1 MKNWNVGFLASH
13 NGSNMQSVVDACRAG
28 TLSANPV
35 VVISNNKS
43 AFALERARR
52 EGIAAYQMNS
62 VTHPDPDQRDESI
75 LHALRRHQV
84 DLVVLAGFL
93 KKIGPSTLAA
103 FRNRIVNIHP
113 ALLPKYG
120 GKGMFGANVHSAVI
134 AAGDAETGVTIHL
147 VDAEYDHGP
156 VLAQCRMPVEAS
168 DTAETLAGRLINLE
182 HEFLVETLRN
192 IISGSI
198 VLPPGA

>member
-1 MKNWNVGFLASH
+1 
-13 NGSNMQSVVDACRAG
+13 MQSVVDACRAG
-28 TLSANPV
+28 TLNANPV

-43 AFALERARR
+43 AFALERAGR
-52 EGIAAYQMNS
+52 EGIATYQMNS
-62 VTHPDPDQRDESI
+62 VTHPDPDKLDDAI
-75 LHALRRHQV
+75 LRALRRHSV

-93 KKIGPSTLAA
+93 KKIGPATLTA

-120 GKGMFGANVHSAVI
+120 GKGMFGANVHTAVI

-156 VLAQCRMPVEAS
+156 VLAQCRMPVEAD

-182 HEFLVETLRN
+182 HQFLVETLRN
-192 IISGSI
+192 IISGNI